1 MMGRFLRYQNRV
13 MASAA
18 ARIAKI
24 ALVVLLCPVSAWA
37 WGNDGHK
44 IIAIIAADNLTPAA
58 QSHVAN
64 LLGVSA
70 DQTGPAMEAAA
81 IRPDS
86 EFRKEDRSTAPWHFI
101 DICLRDRRV
110 DIPDRCPGENC
121 VTGKIDEYSRRLKE
135 SSYDRWGAAN
145 DLAFL
150 IHFVGDIH
158 QPLHTANDAD
168 LGGNC
173 VKVDSQP
180 RAKNLHSAWDTTIV
194 RRLESSIDSGRPE
207 TTARRLEQTY
217 ANEKAL
223 DAWIP
228 GHTDDIAWES
238 NQIAR
243 SDIYA
248 ALKIPVEP
256 CDPPAAMCGN
266 EPEVSLSPTYMDR
279 ADELAGHQ
287 LAKAGFRLASLLNGI
302 WMQPVGPNEVTR
314 AANSASVQV
323 PSSKTVTGPIVGNRR
338 SKIFAW
344 PGCESYDRM
353 APQNRV
359 AFPSREAA
367 EQAGYR
373 AARNCP

>member
-1 MMGRFLRYQNRV
+1 MGRFLRYQNRV

-24 ALVVLLCPVSAWA
+24 ALVVLLCPVLAWA

-44 IIAIIAADNLTPAA
+44 VVAIIAADNLTPAA

-70 DQTGPAMEAAA
+70 DQTGPAMEAAS

-110 DIPDRCPGENC
+110 DIPGRCPGENC

-145 DLAFL
+145 DPAFL

-168 LGGNC
+168 LGGSC
-173 VKVDSQP
+173 VKVDSHP
-180 RAKNLHSAWDTTIV
+180 RAKNLHDAWDTTIV
-194 RRLESSIDSGRPE
+194 RRLEHSVDSGRPD
-207 TTARRLEQTY
+207 TTARRLEQKY
-217 ANEKAL
+217 ASEKAL
-223 DAWIP
+223 DAWLP

-248 ALKIPVEP
+248 ALNIPVEP
-256 CDPPAAMCGN
+256 CHPPAAMCRN
-266 EPEVSLSPTYMDR
+266 EPEVDLDSAYMDH
-279 ADELAGHQ
+279 ADEVAGHQ
-287 LAKAGFRLASLLNGI
+287 LAKAGFRLASLLDEI
-302 WMQPVGPNEVTR
+302 WTQPVGPNEATR
-314 AANSASVQV
+314 AENSVQSQV
-323 PSSKTVTGPIVGNRR
+323 PSKMVAGQIIGNRR
-338 SKIFAW
+338 SKIYAW
-344 PGCESYDRM
+344 AGCGTYDRM
-353 APQNRV
+353 EPENRV
-359 AFPSREAA
+359 VFPSRDAA